1 MLKKIL
7 LTGFAV
13 LFLFGKTADAAAA
26 PFAVIDRVCYNQ
38 ILDSLTIDPDDIT
51 LYKKIFRAIKA
62 EDIDKAEELSEDV
75 ENPILMGHV
84 LAEKYLS
91 RTYKSDYAEL
101 KSWLEKYSDHPQA
114 ARIYALALRKGAK
127 EQLLRPDSLSKV
139 NRTPYS
145 WYNND
150 YEELPPARR
159 QLVRRSVNSF
169 LKYINQ
175 GKTLRARAI
184 LENRAFRMA
193 VPDREWDA
201 MAATL
206 TTVYFLDG
214 EDKLAL
220 KWSAKPARRSQDA
233 TGLWF
238 RGLAFWRQG
247 KYKEAGINFGKLG
260 AKSDN
265 DEWLIAAGAYWAYR
279 AYDKI
284 GDVKQAKKYL
294 NMASKYRRTFY
305 GILANYQL
313 GNPLK
318 YNWDSLAYLNDFSNY
333 NYVSELVASPSIR
346 RAIILIHA
354 KQPELA
360 EKELRGDLDAM
371 NERQREAALFIAQQ
385 YNMHSLGI
393 VISNL
398 IKDNDREIYYDC
410 IAYPDPDWQPK
421 SGWRV
426 DRALVWALVRQ
437 ESGFN
442 AKAQSGAG
450 AKGLMQ
456 LMSSTAIYVTKDR
469 RLRRDTS
476 PLFETEYNLETGQRY
491 VSYLM
496 EKDFIGNNLFFLAT
510 AYNAG
515 PGNLYKWQKKVKYGN
530 DPLMFIEAIPSRQTR
545 IYIERVLAN
554 FWVYNA
560 RFGQPSES
568 LEALIHSRWPTL

>member
-1 MLKKIL
+1 MKRVI
-7 LTGFAV
+7 FASCFA
-13 LFLFGKTADAAAA
+13 LFLNVSIVAAA
-26 PFAVIDRVCYNQ
+26 PFAVVDEACYNQ
-38 ILDSLTIDPDDIT
+38 ILDNLMIDPDDIT
-51 LYKKIFRAIKA
+51 LYKKIFREIKA
-62 EDIDKAEELSEDV
+62 ENINRAEKLSKDI

-91 RTYKSDYAEL
+91 RTYRSNYGEL

-114 ARIYALALRKGAK
+114 MRIYALAGRKGKREDLPLPESAYRG
-127 EQLLRPDSLSKV
+127 E
-139 NRTPYS
+139 RTPYS
-145 WYNND
+145 WYNNNYD
-150 YEELPPARR
+150 NLPTVKRR
-159 QLVRRSVNSF
+159 LVRRNVRNF
-169 LKYINQ
+169 LRHINR

-184 LENRAFRMA
+184 LENSAFRQA
-193 VPDREWDA
+193 IPDREWDA

-206 TTVYFLDG
+206 SKVYFLDG

-220 KWSAKPARRSQDA
+220 KWSRKPAQRSQDA
-233 TGLWF
+233 IGLWF

-247 KYKEAGINFGKLG
+247 KYKEAAINFGKLG
-260 AKSDN
+260 AKNDN

-284 GDVKQAKKYL
+284 GFKKQANKYL
-294 NMASKYRRTFY
+294 SMASKYRRTFY
-305 GILANYQL
+305 GILANYQQ

-333 NYVSELVASPSIR
+333 NYVSELIALPSIR

-354 KQPELA
+354 KQFELA
-360 EKELRGDLDAM
+360 EKELRNDLDEM

-385 YNMHSLGI
+385 YNMHALGI

-410 IAYPDPDWQPK
+410 VAYPDPDWQPQ

-456 LMSSTAIYVTKDR
+456 LMSKTAIYMTKDR
-469 RLRRDTS
+469 SLRRDAS
-476 PLFETEYNLETGQRY
+476 PLFEARYNLEAGQRY
-491 VSYLM
+491 VNYLM
-496 EKDFIGNNLFFLAT
+496 KKDFIGNNLFFLAA

-515 PGNLYKWQKKVKYGN
+515 PSNLYKWQKKIKYGK

-554 FWVYNA
+554 FWIYNA
-560 RFGQPSES
+560 RFGQKSKS
-568 LEALIHSRWPTL
+568 LEELVYARWPTL